1 MWRGLL
7 AGVTGGV
14 LVLAAVF
21 VLVDRMAVNEQ
32 AAKRRALIT
41 RNAALTAQ
49 ALAPGS
55 ALACLEAE
63 GADLVKS
70 CELSLFATPS
80 SAAAAMGFVAE
91 RLKLLEAA
99 QRLEPNSRN
108 QVLAAMAPER
118 RALARD
124 RFGLVAHVLAS
135 GYGCT
140 AESCA
145 PLALLG
151 DTGTVKADL
160 TSRPFDAL
168 IARSARVWDKVP
180 DETPVAS
187 VPRVTPEA
195 KAEAPAAAV
204 AAPESAAVARA
215 ESPAGGPHPLDPK
228 WKLPSSDSIPAISIM
243 TPEPKLPKSETKSEI
258 KAEQKGAEQQPSD
271 TPPLPP
277 KRPQAQAAPAP
288 EAR

>member
-70 CELSLFATPS
+70 CELSLFVTPS

-108 QVLAAMAPER
+108 Q
-118 RALARD
+118 D